1 MNQLQNQSTQNV
13 AKMTE
18 TDDQPVSS
26 PIKIP
31 KENVA
36 DNVNHH
42 SNKNSNSSVDNQPVR
57 FHLTKNQPI
66 KLNVSSSS
74 DSSDS
79 SKTTTWGQVKSNSPK
94 KTKKEK
100 KNQSANN
107 SPTSSPTKNKNKV
120 MTSWKNMSPTKSS
133 CSSDLEHSNHS
144 NQSHDS
150 ANRIFR
156 FSTSRLKDFNDSTS
170 SSSDVEQEQNGNSGK
185 LSEQNQSDSNVQ
197 EKSKKCEGVTS
208 SDKKSQ
214 CSCNKGSPCKR
225 PGSCNCSNNCT
236 SHLPDNQ
243 NALVNSNTS
252 LNENDNGSPKKEK
265 TSPDDICDNDY
276 FYEDDFSVQFDTNL
290 RETSVTPVDS
300 DPHTTILEFPNMVTG
315 SYLRFNGGSSN
326 VSFNNSKAS
335 SNVSLNNLR
344 VSNIINNEDNRV
356 QYDSENSGNS
366 GSHNS
371 TMEMSSSDTG
381 RDMLGSS
388 DMIELSDGPLFTPTP
403 THILSTDSLDRQ
415 PRDSAEVEA
424 EMSGSNGSSETNLN
438 VDCCPR
444 KEEYFLSFDG
454 SHSKVSGSET
464 DISLSFTSHDS
475 CPGHWVQSENGDLIQ
490 CCQGRGGHDAS
501 NEFSSSEGQEEST
514 DSFHICFN
522 KLSPMHKGNQYAGR
536 ENLTGRVLKRLVPVK
551 ETSPEM
557 GETSDDENTRTSTT
571 LTAGSKDVS
580 SASQQTSPRK
590 KVLSPI
596 KEPSRIRKRGG
607 KSEHLYLVGIGK
619 PIEIMRKAGVHSHSL
634 PRMKKLVSWKQVKNF
649 RNGNYAKCQSLPELS
664 SSTTWQ
670 NISAMKCRKLSEIT
684 ESFHNKRHSASLL
697 EFYQRMKSQSNP
709 VSPDTMNNLEQI
721 LWPNFVGQRSKT
733 TDLSDSSE
741 SSQGCPHCQCRLQHG
756 ILPDSAT
763 KGYTNKRIVDWLK
776 MDCSDGSRDSS
787 RPNSLACQTGL
798 APECFTKETLISP
811 QTVTLWCGTKTVG
824 SQFPPAT
831 KDCAMQTLV
840 DLKNQKDSVCAY
852 TSAGKK
858 DQALQTSDFEE
869 EEILSILSD
878 NFEDYS
884 FLKSNEG
891 IAKDLISCPDF
902 NYVEKDVLASNK
914 IQRSKSAEGYRSKID
929 SNVFSADKSYQEK
942 GRRVGRS
949 RSAGRLGDKTLLQ
962 SRRMGISRHYSYQS
976 LPDVAFLMSASSIE
990 KEESKDSLFDALKLD
1005 LPVPVT
1011 IAPKTEL
1018 EQFSIY
1024 KQKSSPCPH
1033 HRHRSSGT
1041 KGNLKGETDTGS
1053 SSSGISTSSASSGI
1067 DPGYCDCRS
1076 RSTESP
1082 ENDLERLIFF
1092 PPHTEEK
1099 IKTAK
1104 DCCNAKR
1111 RAKSL
1116 PSRLSECANSDP
1128 KLNKYANEMRPFGV
1142 SGSKGNGQC
1151 RISTKWISG
1160 VKNQDSDGT
1169 ENLYAVEEEQTP
1181 VASPEQPCFHRNGCY
1196 DNGCQDDE
1204 CNHDNKNKC
1213 DYFGGEQD
1221 ITESEFYRAVESDK
1235 IIIVGNEYYQGYAI
1249 GVDSNSSSGS
1259 SVPNG
1264 DRKPL
1269 KSCLRKRGNRGLRS
1283 TRSMS
1288 AADTMALNFDDL
1300 EAKVKN
1306 HRHSYGCDEVYIV
1319 SDENGQLMMYQAD
1332 DSAEPVMFYL
1342 GKFYTVQMQCWIF
1355 KGLIACCVA
1364 ESFFTCTP

>member
-1 MNQLQNQSTQNV
+1 MNEIHNHSAQDPIKTTDTENQ
-13 AKMTE
+13 
-18 TDDQPVSS
+18 PISS
-26 PIKIP
+26 PVTIP
-31 KENVA
+31 A
-36 DNVNHH
+36 DKVQKNDNQGSNQ
-42 SNKNSNSSVDNQPVR
+42 SNKNFSLDNQPVR
-57 FHLTKNQPI
+57 FHLVKNQPI
-66 KLNVSSSS
+66 RLSVSSSS

-79 SKTTTWGQVKSNSPK
+79 SKTTTWGQVKNSSPK
-94 KTKKEK
+94 KNKKERRS
-100 KNQSANN
+100 QSANN
-107 SPTSSPTKNKNKV
+107 TPNTSPTKNRNERAL
-120 MTSWKNMSPTKSS
+120 TSWKNVSPTKSS
-133 CSSDLEHSNHS
+133 CSSDLEHSHHS
-144 NQSHDS
+144 NNSNES
-150 ANRIFR
+150 VNRIFR

-170 SSSDVEQEQNGNSGK
+170 SSSDVEQDDRKSKIDKLNLQVHTDKKDLENSNKSEIQTSGQNG
-185 LSEQNQSDSNVQ
+185 DR
-197 EKSKKCEGVTS
+197 KCNNCS
-208 SDKKSQ
+208 S
-214 CSCNKGSPCKR
+214 NKGSPCKR
-225 PGSCNCSNNCT
+225 SGSCNCSNNCT
-236 SHLPDNQ
+236 SHLPNNQ

-252 LNENDNGSPKKEK
+252 VNENNDNGSPKKEK
-265 TSPDDICDNDY
+265 TSPDDVCDNEY

-290 RETSVTPVDS
+290 RETSVTPIDS
-300 DPHTTILEFPNMVTG
+300 DPNTTILDFPNMVTG

-335 SNVSLNNLR
+335 TNVSLNNSR
-344 VSNIINNEDNRV
+344 VSNIINNEENRV
-356 QYDSENSGNS
+356 QYDSENSANS
-366 GSHNS
+366 GSRNS

-381 RDMLGSS
+381 RDMMGSS
-388 DMIELSDGPLFTPTP
+388 DIIELSDGPLFTPTP
-403 THILSTDSLDRQ
+403 THITSTDSLDRQ
-415 PRDSAEVEA
+415 PRDSGDAD
-424 EMSGSNGSSETNLN
+424 MSGSNGSNSDTNLN

-475 CPGHWVQSENGDLIQ
+475 CPGHWVQSETGEPIP
-490 CCQGRGGHDAS
+490 CCHVHDHDAS
-501 NEFSSSEGQEEST
+501 NEVSSSEGQEEST

-536 ENLTGRVLKRLVPVK
+536 ENLSGRVLKRLVTVK
-551 ETSPEM
+551 ETSPEV

-590 KVLSPI
+590 KVLKPI
-596 KEPSRIRKRGG
+596 NEPLNKLKKRGG
-607 KSEHLYLVGIGK
+607 KSEQLYLVGIGK
-619 PIEIMRKAGVHSHSL
+619 PIEILRKAAVHSHSL
-634 PRMKKLVSWKQVKNF
+634 PKVKKLVSWKQLKNF
-649 RNGNYAKCQSLPELS
+649 KNGNYAKCQSLPELS
-664 SSTTWQ
+664 TSTTWQ
-670 NISAMKCRKLSEIT
+670 NVSAMKCRKLSEIS

-697 EFYQRMKSQSNP
+697 EFYQRMKSESNP

-721 LWPNFVGQRSKT
+721 LWPNFLQQRSKY
-733 TDLSDSSE
+733 TDLSDSSG
-741 SSQGCPHCQCRLQHG
+741 SSQGCPHCHCQQKHG
-756 ILPDSAT
+756 GLPDSGT

-776 MDCSDGSRDSS
+776 MDCSDASKDSS
-787 RPNSLACQTGL
+787 RPNSLGCQTGL
-798 APECFTKETLISP
+798 VPECFTKETLISP
-811 QTVTLWCGTKTVG
+811 QTVTLWCGTKNVS

-831 KDCAMQTLV
+831 KDCSMQTFV
-840 DLKNQKDSVCAY
+840 DLKNPKDSGHICNHMAL
-852 TSAGKK
+852 GKK

-878 NFEDYS
+878 NFDDYG

-902 NYVEKDVLASNK
+902 LCLDKDSAKSANK

-929 SNVFSADKSYQEK
+929 SNVMSTKSYG
-942 GRRVGRS
+942 GRSSHVGRS
-949 RSAGRLGDKTLLQ
+949 RSAGRLGEKTLLQ
-962 SRRMGISRHYSYQS
+962 HRRMGMSRHYSYQS
-976 LPDVAFLMSASSIE
+976 LPDVAFLISSSME
-990 KEESKDSLFDALKLD
+990 KEESKDSLFDALRLD

-1024 KQKSSPCPH
+1024 KQKSSPCH
-1033 HRHRSSGT
+1033 LHKHKTCGV
-1041 KGNLKGETDTGS
+1041 KGSVKGETDIGS

-1116 PSRLSECANSDP
+1116 PSRLSECANDP
-1128 KLNKYANEMRPFGV
+1128 KLNKYANETRPLGV
-1142 SGSKGNGQC
+1142 SGSKSNGQC

-1160 VKNQDSDGT
+1160 VKNQETEGG

-1181 VASPEQPCFHRNGCY
+1181 VASPEQPCFHRNNCY
-1196 DNGCQDDE
+1196 DVGCQEDE
-1204 CNHDNKNKC
+1204 CNHDNKSKC
-1213 DYFGGEQD
+1213 EYFSGEQD
-1221 ITESEFYRAVESDK
+1221 ITESEFYRAVESDR
-1235 IIIVGNEYYQGYAI
+1235 IIIVGNDCYQGYPL
-1249 GVDSNSSSGS
+1249 GLDSNSSSGS
-1259 SVPNG
+1259 SVPNV

-1269 KSCLRKRGNRGLRS
+1269 KSCLRKRNRPLRS

-1319 SDENGQLMMYQAD
+1319 SDEHGQLMMYQAD

-1342 GKFYTVQMQCWIF
+1342 GK
-1355 KGLIACCVA
+1355 
-1364 ESFFTCTP
+1364 